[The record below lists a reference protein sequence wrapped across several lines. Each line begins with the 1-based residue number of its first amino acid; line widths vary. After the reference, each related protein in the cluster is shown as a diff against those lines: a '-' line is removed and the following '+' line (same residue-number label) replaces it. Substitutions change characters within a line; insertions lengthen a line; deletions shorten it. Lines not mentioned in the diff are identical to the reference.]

1 MLLSPR
7 DGRGDRTIYPRL
19 EESPTDAHG
28 RAGTRRCEFLTPQER
43 GSMSSDCSSGFA
55 SNYIEEAGQKNNSP

>member
-1 MLLSPR
+1 MTEYR
-7 DGRGDRTIYPRL
+7 DITIYPCL

-28 RAGTRRCEFLTPQER
+28 RDGTRRCEFLTPQER

-55 SNYIEEAGQKNNSP
+55 SNYIEECGQKNNSL